1 MNFTQRILISM
12 FLGILFGII
21 LNISYS
27 IFGFNINFLVEY
39 ILYPLGSIFIS
50 LLKLMVI
57 PLVFV
62 SLVCGVTSLQSLD
75 ALRRISLKT
84 ISLYLVTTSLAI
96 TIALALAYIISPGDS
111 INISL
116 IRDYSFESQATL
128 SFSSVLINI
137 FPDNP
142 IRAMADG
149 EILQVIIFALLFGF
163 ALAISGEK
171 GKKVSHFF
179 TDLNEVIIRMVF
191 IIISIAPIGVFALI
205 ARTFAIQGIEVLLP
219 LLSYCIS
226 VILALL
232 LQLSLVYGLLL
243 YLSNIG
249 FIKFLK
255 CMREAI
261 SFAFST
267 ASSSATIPV
276 TLDAVEKK
284 LHVKKSIASF
294 TIPLGATINMDGT
307 AIMQGVATVFIANV
321 YAIDLVFSDYLM
333 VIITATLASI
343 GTAAVPSA
351 GMIMLAM
358 VLEQV
363 GLPVEGIA
371 LVLGVDRLLDMFRT
385 SINIL
390 GDSAITC
397 FIAKTED
404 KY

>member
-27 IFGFNINFLVEY
+27 IFGFNINFLVEH

-50 LLKLMVI
+50 LLNLMVI

-116 IRDYSFESQATL
+116 ISDYSFESQATL

-219 LLSYCIS
+219 LLSYYSQSFLIS
-226 VILALL
+226 
-232 LQLSLVYGLLL
+232 
-243 YLSNIG
+243 
-249 FIKFLK
+249 
-255 CMREAI
+255 
-261 SFAFST
+261 
-267 ASSSATIPV
+267 
-276 TLDAVEKK
+276 
-284 LHVKKSIASF
+284 
-294 TIPLGATINMDGT
+294 
-307 AIMQGVATVFIANV
+307 
-321 YAIDLVFSDYLM
+321 
-333 VIITATLASI
+333 
-343 GTAAVPSA
+343 
-351 GMIMLAM
+351 
-358 VLEQV
+358 
-363 GLPVEGIA
+363 
-371 LVLGVDRLLDMFRT
+371 
-385 SINIL
+385 
-390 GDSAITC
+390 
-397 FIAKTED
+397 
-404 KY
+404 